1 MPRTRTRQGLA
12 TFAVVVLALGLLA
25 ARDAGATGPW
35 VQSDNGYYVTARLG
49 IFSSSRSFDFLGNE
63 VDASSTLKYKDRSL
77 QFDAEYGMSNRL
89 TFLLGMP
96 VQFRNLTVPSGN
108 PNSFSNN
115 GFGDIDFGLKYGF
128 LDPTGNAAVAL
139 ELSGHTPSGY
149 NSQGFGQPPMG
160 RGKFSALA
168 AVHGG
173 MTFDPAPVYVQG
185 EVGYRKFTNDQVSDA
200 IKFGAEAGVF
210 ATPRILIV
218 GEYLA
223 EKSRNKDK
231 IYFQDI
237 SQIGGNVQYRLKP
250 WLDVLAGLRMTV
262 SGKSSVSETL
272 PVFKG
277 TQIRL
282 GVSFKGNDQERFRG
296 QGAYGF
302 EASVFPNAKPR
313 RLPDPVPVPDPVPA
327 PSDTTT
333 TPAPPSAPD
342 TPK

>member
-1 MPRTRTRQGLA
+1 MRHTRTRQGLA
-12 TFAVVVLALGLLA
+12 TFAVALGLLA
-25 ARDAGATGPW
+25 ARDASATGPW
-35 VQSDNGYYVTARLG
+35 VQSDNGYFVTARLG
-49 IFSSSRSFDFLGNE
+49 LFSSTRYFDSQGNE
-63 VDASSTLKYKDRSL
+63 VDVSSAFKYKDRSL

-96 VQFRNLTVPSGN
+96 VQFRNATVPAGN
-108 PNSFSNN
+108 PSSFSNN

-128 LDPTGNAAVAL
+128 LDPAGNAALAL

-149 NSQGFGQPPMG
+149 NRQGFGVPSMG
-160 RGKFSALA
+160 RGKFTALA

-185 EVGYRKFTNDQVSDA
+185 VAGYRKFTDDQVSDA
-200 IKFGAEAGVF
+200 IAFGAEAGIF
-210 ATPRILIV
+210 ASPRILVV
-218 GEYLA
+218 GEFLA
-223 EKSRNKDK
+223 EKSRTKDS
-231 IYFQDI
+231 IYFQDVT
-237 SQIGGNVQYRLKP
+237 QIGGNVQYRLKP
-250 WLDVLAGLRMTV
+250 GLDVLAGLRMTV
-262 SGKSSVSETL
+262 SGKSSVNETL
-272 PVFKG
+272 PVFTG
-277 TQIRL
+277 TQIL
-282 GVSFKGNDQERFRG
+282 VGVSFKGNDLARYRG
-296 QGAYGF
+296 QGAYGY